1 MRKHRHDQRYTSQM
15 EGSGFPRRNMAYFQ
29 YERDLTQY
37 FTKPRTTMY
46 NAFLMPSPSNAG
58 RCASNSS

>member
-1 MRKHRHDQRYTSQM
+1 
-15 EGSGFPRRNMAYFQ
+15 MAYFQ